1 MVGEINN
8 DLGCYS
14 RLSQEHG
21 KRPCQLPRPA
31 VEGFG
36 DGDAHIVGHEG
47 IIAELGEAETY
58 LVYKR
63 LWRFGVRWGDTITR
77 LRLLQLGCDAD
88 LRLGNVTRVAR
99 EGRYT

>member
-36 DGDAHIVGHEG
+36 DGDAHVVGHGE
-47 IIAELGEAETY
+47 IIAALG
-58 LVYKR
+58 
-63 LWRFGVRWGDTITR
+63 GS
-77 LRLLQLGCDAD
+77 
-88 LRLGNVTRVAR
+88 VAR
-99 EGRYT
+99 PWLLGH